1 MRKLLNFIP
10 KEVPEDLKY
19 GIKSMEE
26 EIANMISH
34 GIGFIIFTISCP
46 VLFFKAAQQN
56 LENYFF
62 ASVIFGISLL
72 MVYTSSTLYHS
83 VFKVNL
89 RKKLRIFDHISIY
102 FLIAGSF
109 TPFVMVT
116 LKSSLAYWVL
126 FVLWTAVLVGSVFK
140 YFFTHKFN
148 LISTLAYVGM
158 GAMALFVIQPLS
170 EVLSPTCFLF
180 LVLGLVSY
188 LLGVPFYLWKKLPYN
203 HFIWHLFVLGGS
215 LSHFVA
221 IYLIA

>member
-1 MRKLLNFIP
+1 LRKLFKFIP

-26 EIANMISH
+26 EIANMVSH
-34 GIGFIIFTISCP
+34 GLGFLIFSVVCP
-46 VLFFKAAQQN
+46 VLLIKASNDN
-56 LENYFF
+56 LDNYFL
-62 ASVIFGISLL
+62 ASLIFGISLL

-83 VFKVNL
+83 VYKVNL
-89 RKKLRIFDHISIY
+89 RKKLRVFDHISIY

-109 TPFVMVT
+109 TPFVLVT
-116 LKSSLAYWVL
+116 LKSSTAYWVL
-126 FVLWTAVLVGSVFK
+126 VVLWSAVLIGTVFK
-140 YFFTHKFN
+140 YFFTHRFN

-170 EVLSPTCFLF
+170 EVLTETCFNF
-180 LVLGLVSY
+180 LVLGLASY
-188 LLGVPFYLWKKLPYN
+188 LIGVPFYLWKKLPYN

-215 LSHFVA
+215 LCHFMA